1 MIKIEGLKKSF
12 SKTEVL
18 KDINL
23 KITKG
28 ETIAIIGP
36 SGTVKSTLLRCLNF
50 LERPDAGKIKI
61 GDCSIDAQKVSEKE
75 INNLRKKTAM
85 VFQNYSL
92 LKNKTALQNV
102 MEPMVVI
109 QKIKK
114 NEAEKIALS
123 LLEKV
128 GMLEKKDAYPR
139 ELSGGQQQRVGIARA
154 MAIPAE
160 LILFDE
166 PTSSLDPELVG
177 EILKLISNL
186 SHESDTAKI
195 IVTHEMNF
203 AKEVADRMIFLEDG
217 IVAMSGTPKEVF
229 NCQNVRIQKFINS
242 LNNLMEKE

>member
-1 MIKIEGLKKSF
+1 MIKMQNVKKNF
-12 SKTEVL
+12 GKTEVL

-23 KITKG
+23 EISKG

-36 SGTVKSTLLRCLNF
+36 SGTGKSTLLRCLNF

-139 ELSGGQQQRVGIARA
+139 ELSGGQQQRVMIAKA
-154 MAIPAE
+154 LVSDPKVI
-160 LILFDE
+160 ILDE
-166 PTSSLDPELVG
+166 PTTGIDAASEKSLYAL
-177 EILKLISNL
+177 LNKLNK
-186 SHESDTAKI
+186 ESKITII
-195 IVTHEMNF
+195 IVSHDFEKISQYTN
-203 AKEVADRMIFLEDG
+203 KIFS
-217 IVAMSGTPKEVF
+217 VNKNKV
-229 NCQNVRIQKFINS
+229 S
-242 LNNLMEKE
+242 LIYSKNGV

>member
-23 KITKG
+23 EISKG

-36 SGTVKSTLLRCLNF
+36 SGTGKSTLLRCLNF

-114 NEAEKIALS
+114 NE
-123 LLEKV
+123 V